1 LPLTGSM
8 QRAGKPACAWEA
20 DKRPYVGVTKR
31 GHLRGGQSLDRRM
44 LWRSIV
50 RNFTVVQVTSHAI
63 FYYPRFLG
71 GLETFYP

>member
-1 LPLTGSM
+1 M
-8 QRAGKPACAWEA
+8 E
-20 DKRPYVGVTKR
+20 
-31 GHLRGGQSLDRRM
+31 GQSLDRRM